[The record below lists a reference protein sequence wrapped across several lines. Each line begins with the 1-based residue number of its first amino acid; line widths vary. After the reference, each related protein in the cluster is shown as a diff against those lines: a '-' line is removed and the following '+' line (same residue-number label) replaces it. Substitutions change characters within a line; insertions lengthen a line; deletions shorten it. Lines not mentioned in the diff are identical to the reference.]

1 MRPWI
6 GPASLRAHVQFA
18 VIEPGH
24 RQLYEAGSTSAGG
37 VPVGCRGSGHR
48 FEASLWLLWWHR
60 STDVHWYVLLIFA
73 RAEALYIH
81 VISRDCLLFRR
92 RNESSAY
99 YCSAG
104 LRLEKWFVEN
114 HWNCRGNLTITC
126 ITQPFRLWSQS
137 WDAGP
142 CWVPGHSYVMVFEGA
157 WTAWTTRDIRKS
169 LLQLPLHK
177 TRATFTGSSR
187 NDLEIDQTAKEPRHG
202 NTRKKIRLV
211 CWEMLRNVE
220 KVVALILAT
229 S

>member
-1 MRPWI
+1 MAVYGCYGGIGLPW
-6 GPASLRAHVQFA
+6 
-18 VIEPGH
+18 
-24 RQLYEAGSTSAGG
+24 
-37 VPVGCRGSGHR
+37 
-48 FEASLWLLWWHR
+48 
-60 STDVHWYVLLIFA
+60 STDVHWYVLLIFVS

-104 LRLEKWFVEN
+104 LRLEKRFVEN
-114 HWNCRGNLTITC
+114 HWNCRGNLKITC

-220 KVVALILAT
+220 KCWESRGVDSCDLIRKAKGEKG
-229 S
+229 